1 MTSNGLNIESERLRA
16 HAERLDALAV
26 RFRNDERLR
35 QRLETG
41 DARAEISNLG
51 LEELPPEVELR
62 VVANTDEV
70 VHFVMPP
77 DPNAALDD
85 VDLVG
90 VSGGNSVS
98 SAASLGTIASAPS
111 CISSGSTASSAG
123 CADIGLGN

>member
-1 MTSNGLNIESERLRA
+1 MTRNGLNIDSKRLRA

-35 QRLETG
+35 QRLEAG
-41 DARAEISNLG
+41 DARAEVSELELG
-51 LEELPPEVELR
+51 LPPEAKVR
-62 VVANTDEV
+62 FVADTDEI

-77 DPNAALDD
+77 NPNAALDD
-85 VDLVG
+85 AALVG

-98 SAASLGTIASAPS
+98 SAGSVLTVSSAPS
-111 CISSGSTASSAG
+111 CFGSGSTASSAG